1 MGKVSLFLIII
12 GLVIL
17 LPAIILTIIPVI
29 FPAFIPNPTH
39 IEYDWFGIVRA
50 FVIGL
55 LYVVAFGFIVLGLI
69 IVKRD
74 SE

>member
-1 MGKVSLFLIII
+1 MGKVSLFL
-12 GLVIL
+12 
-17 LPAIILTIIPVI
+17 
-29 FPAFIPNPTH
+29 
-39 IEYDWFGIVRA
+39 

-55 LYVVAFGFIVLGLI
+55 VALVPAIVLTIFPWSASPFILTPSNWFAVVRAFITGFLYVFGLGLIVLGLI

>member
-1 MGKVSLFLIII
+1 MGKVSLFLFVI
-12 GLVIL
+12 GLVFL
-17 LPAIILTIIPVI
+17 VPAIVLTIIPWGST
-29 FPAFIPNPTH
+29 AFIPNLSN
-39 IEYDWFGIVRA
+39 WFSILRA
-50 FVIGL
+50 FVTVL